1 MEFAP
6 ELIAALRTAKS
17 IVVLSGAGI
26 SAESGVPTF
35 RDALTGLWAKFNP
48 EDLAT
53 PQAFRANPKLVWD
66 WYAWRREQ
74 VKDVEPNAG
83 HLALAE
89 MERHVDSLTIITQN
103 VDSLHQRAGSTRVV
117 ELHGNISRVK
127 CSKEG
132 TPYKEWVEN
141 GAVPLCPACGAFLRP
156 DIVWFGEQ
164 LPREQ
169 LAQSY
174 DECDRANIFF
184 SIGTSSVVQPAAS
197 LPIYAQNAGALL
209 VEINPEDTPLTKD
222 AEFVLRGASGVVLP
236 ELLHS
241 AWKS

>member
-1 MEFAP
+1 MDFAP
-6 ELIAALRTAKS
+6 ELIHALRQAKS

-35 RDALTGLWAKFNP
+35 RDALTGLWSKFKP
-48 EDLAT
+48 EELGT

-66 WYAWRREQ
+66 WYAWRRET
-74 VKDVEPNAG
+74 VKSVAPNPG
-83 HLALAE
+83 HYALAE
-89 MERHVDSLTIITQN
+89 MEKCVGIVTIITQN
-103 VDSLHQRAGSTRVV
+103 VDGLHQRAGSTRVI

-127 CSKEG
+127 CSAEN
-132 TPYKEWVEN
+132 TPYSEWVEN

-169 LAQSY
+169 LGASY
-174 DECDRANIFF
+174 DACDRADVFL

-209 VEINPEDTPLTKD
+209 VEINPDATPLSKD
-222 AEFVLRGASGVVLP
+222 AKHVLRGASGVVLP
-236 ELLHS
+236 ALSKAVWPH
-241 AWKS
+241 